1 MEALKYTDEK
11 AVLILIALLKANG
24 IKRVIV
30 SPGTTN
36 FTFVGSI
43 QHDDYFQLYSC
54 VDERSAAYMACG
66 MATETGEP
74 VVITCTG
81 ATAPRNYLPG
91 LTEAYYRKLPVLA
104 VCGHRGMSA
113 IGHLFDQQLD
123 RRNEPIDV
131 AKTQVWVPFVK
142 DKEDEQYC
150 YNEITKAILALS
162 KNGGGPAMINL
173 CTHYSQ
179 NMSIQELPE
188 LQKVDY
194 YSAYDEMPELPQG
207 RIAIVLGSHKKFPKE
222 ETDIIDAFCASHDA
236 VVICDH
242 TSGFYGKYAVH
253 SSLIF
258 GQEQPSELSAVDL
271 CIYAGEISGD
281 AMGML
286 RIWSQITWRVGEDGE
301 FRNRMGNVS
310 KVFQMPLAHFCK
322 HYILDGINKEDYL
335 NSCKVEYKRVY
346 SLIPE
351 LPFSNVWIAQKL
363 SQNIPH
369 GSSIYLGI
377 YNSLRSWNLFELPEQ
392 VDSMSNVGGF
402 GIDGILSSAVGR
414 SVSSPQRLTYCVLG
428 DLSFFYDMNSLG
440 NKHIGKNLRVLLI
453 NNGLGDEFRI
463 YDNPTCILKEEVRPY
478 IAAEGHYG
486 HQSNCLVKN
495 YAESLGYKYIS
506 ASSKEDFLANMND
519 FIDATISES
528 IVFEVFIRPEDDT
541 DAIGIMKHI
550 IPILAEN
557 ISFKKKIKRA
567 IKSAIG
573 EEKIDA
579 IHTLLK

>member
-1 MEALKYTDEK
+1 MELRYTDEK

-74 VVITCTG
+74 IVITCTG
-81 ATAPRNYLPG
+81 ATAPRDYLPG

-123 RRNEPIDV
+123 RRNEPADV
-131 AKTQVWVPFVK
+131 ANTQVWVPFVK

-173 CTHYSQ
+173 STHYSQ
-179 NMSIQELPE
+179 NMSVQDLPD
-188 LQKVDY
+188 LHKVDY
-194 YSAYDEMPELPQG
+194 YSAYDEMPELPTG
-207 RIAIVLGSHKKFPKE
+207 RIAIALGSHKKFTKE

-236 VVICDH
+236 IVICDH

-253 SSLIF
+253 SGLIF
-258 GQEQPSELSAVDL
+258 GQEQPSDLSGVDL
-271 CIYAGEISGD
+271 CISAGEISGD
-281 AMGML
+281 YMGVF
-286 RIWSQITWRVGEDGE
+286 RVWSNAAWRVGEDGE
-301 FRNRMGNVS
+301 FRNKTQNVC
-310 KVFQMPLAHFCK
+310 KVFQMSLAHFCK
-322 HYILDGINKEDYL
+322 HYVLEGSKKDDYL
-335 NSCKVEYKRVY
+335 NDCKEEYKNIY

-351 LPFSNVWIAQKL
+351 LPFSNIWIAQKL
-363 SQNIPH
+363 SPYIPQ
-369 GSSIYLGI
+369 GASVYFGI
-377 YNSLRSWNLFELPEQ
+377 LNSLRSWNLFELPEK

-414 SVSSPQRLTYCVLG
+414 SISNPQRLTYCVLG
-428 DLSFFYDMNSLG
+428 DLAFFYDMNSLG
-440 NKHIGKNLRVLLI
+440 NRHIGNNLRVLLI

-463 YDNPTCILKEEVRPY
+463 YHNPTGFLKEEVRPY

-486 HQSNCLVKN
+486 HQSESLVKS
-495 YAESLGYKYIS
+495 YAESLGYKYLS
-506 ASSKEDFLANMND
+506 ASTKEEFLAHMD
-519 FIDATISES
+519 VFVDSTISES
-528 IVFEVFIRPEDDT
+528 MIFEVFIRPEDDT
-541 DAIGIMKHI
+541 DALETMRHI
-550 IPILAEN
+550 IPVSQN
-557 ISFKKKIKRA
+557 PISLKKKIKKA

-573 EEKIDA
+573 EEKIEA

>member
-1 MEALKYTDEK
+1 METLKYTDEK
-11 AVLILIALLKANG
+11 AVLILIALLKAYG

-43 QHDDYFQLYSC
+43 QHDDFFELYSC

-66 MATETGEP
+66 MASETGVP
-74 VVITCTG
+74 IVITCTG

-104 VCGHRGMSA
+104 VCGHRGVSA
-113 IGHLFDQQLD
+113 IGHLHDQQLD
-123 RRNEPIDV
+123 RRNEPVDV
-131 AKTQVWVPFVK
+131 ANTQVWVPFVK
-142 DKEDEQYC
+142 DKEDEQHC

-179 NMSIQELPE
+179 NMSVQELPD
-188 LQKVDY
+188 LRKVDF
-194 YSAYDEMPELPQG
+194 YSAFDEMPELPQG
-207 RIAIVLGSHKKFPKE
+207 RIAIALGSHKKFTKE

-236 VVICDH
+236 VVVCDH

-258 GQEQPSELSAVDL
+258 GQEQSSELSAVDL

-286 RIWSQITWRVGEDGE
+286 RLWSPTAWRVGEDGE

-310 KVFQMPLAHFCK
+310 KVVQMPLFHFCK
-322 HYILDGINKEDYL
+322 HYVLEGIKKDDYL
-335 NSCKVEYKRVY
+335 KACKEEYKKVY

-363 SQNIPH
+363 SQNIPQ
-369 GSSIYLGI
+369 GASIYLGI
-377 YNSLRSWNLFELPEQ
+377 YNSLRSWNFFELPQRTEG
-392 VDSMSNVGGF
+392 MCNVGGF
-402 GIDGILSSAVGR
+402 GIDGTISSAIGR
-414 SVSSPQRLTYCVLG
+414 AISNPNRLTYCVLG
-428 DLSFFYDMNSLG
+428 DLAFFYDMNALG
-440 NKHIGKNLRVLLI
+440 NRHIGNNLRVLLI

-486 HQSNCLVKN
+486 HQSKSLVKS
-495 YAESLGYKYIS
+495 YSESLGFKYIM
-506 ASSKEDFLANMND
+506 ADDKSSFEGVFQE
-519 FIDATISES
+519 FINPSSEQS
-528 IVFEVFIRPEDDT
+528 IVFEVFVNAKGDT
-541 DAIGIMKHI
+541 DALDIIKHLRI
-550 IPILAEN
+550 KEPQKL
-557 ISFKKKIKRA
+557 SLKKKVSRKIKGML
-567 IKSAIG
+567 S

-579 IHTLLK
+579 IKTLLK

>member
-1 MEALKYTDEK
+1 MELKYTDEK

-36 FTFVGSI
+36 FTFVASI

-131 AKTQVWVPFVK
+131 ANTQVWIPFVK

-150 YNEITKAILALS
+150 YNEVTKAVLALY

-179 NMSIQELPE
+179 NMSVQELPD
-188 LQKVDY
+188 LAKVDY
-194 YSAYDEMPELPQG
+194 YSAFDDMPELPHG
-207 RIAIVLGSHKKFPKE
+207 RIAIALGSHKKFTKE
-222 ETDIIDAFCASHDA
+222 ESDIIDAFCASHDA

-242 TSGFYGKYAVH
+242 TSGYYGKYAVH
-253 SSLIF
+253 SGLIF
-258 GQEQPSELSAVDL
+258 GQEQPSELSCIDL
-271 CIYAGEISGD
+271 CIYAGEISAD

-286 RIWSQITWRVGEDGE
+286 RLWPMATWRVGEDGA
-301 FRNRMGNVS
+301 FRNRTGNVS
-310 KVFQMPLAHFCK
+310 KVFQMSIAHFCRQ
-322 HYILDGINKEDYL
+322 YISDEAKKENYL
-335 NSCKVEYKRVY
+335 NECKEEYRNVFSY
-346 SLIPE
+346 IPE
-351 LPFSNVWIAQKL
+351 LPFSNIWIAKRL
-363 SQNIPH
+363 SSNIPQ
-369 GSSIYLGI
+369 GASLYLGI
-377 YNSLRSWNLFELPEQ
+377 LNSLRSWNLFDLPEN
-392 VDSMSNVGGF
+392 VESMSNVGGF

-414 SVSSPQRLTYCVLG
+414 SISNPQRLSYCVLG
-428 DLSFFYDMNSLG
+428 DLAFFYDMNSIG
-440 NKHIGKNLRVLLI
+440 NRHIGNNLRILLI

-463 YDNPTCILKEEVRPY
+463 YDNPTGFLQDQVRPF
-478 IAAEGHYG
+478 ISAEGHFG
-486 HQSNCLVKN
+486 MQSHSLVKS
-495 YAESLGYKYIS
+495 YVESLGFRYLTANDK
-506 ASSKEDFLANMND
+506 SSFEKNVAE
-519 FIDATISES
+519 FIKLSLEQS
-528 IVFEVFIRPEDDT
+528 IVFEVFVKAEDDT
-541 DAIGIMKHI
+541 DALNIIKHI
-550 IPILAEN
+550 KTKDPQKL
-557 ISFKKKIKRA
+557 SLKKKVSRTIKG
-567 IKSAIG
+567 ILS

-579 IHTLLK
+579 IKTLLK

>member
-1 MEALKYTDEK
+1 MESLKYTDEK

-123 RRNEPIDV
+123 RRNEPADV
-131 AKTQVWVPFVK
+131 ANTQVWVPFVK
-142 DKEDEQYC
+142 DKEDEQFC

-179 NMSIQELPE
+179 NMTIQELPD
-188 LQKVDY
+188 LPKVDY
-194 YSAYDEMPELPQG
+194 YSAFDEMPELPQG
-207 RIAIVLGSHKKFPKE
+207 RIAIALGSHKKFTKE

-236 VVICDH
+236 IVICDH

-253 SSLIF
+253 SGLIF
-258 GQEQPSELSAVDL
+258 GQEMPSELSGMDL

-281 AMGML
+281 YMGVFKV
-286 RIWSQITWRVGEDGE
+286 WPNATWRVGEDGE
-301 FRNRMGNVS
+301 YRNRTHNVC
-310 KVFQMPLAHFCK
+310 KVFQMPLTHFCK
-322 HYILDGINKEDYL
+322 HYVIEGIKKDDYL
-335 NSCKVEYKRVY
+335 KDCKEEYKKIY

-351 LPFSNVWIAQKL
+351 LPFSNIWIAQRL
-363 SQNIPH
+363 SQSIPQ
-369 GSSIYLGI
+369 GSSIYFGI
-377 YNSLRSWNLFELPEQ
+377 LNSLRSWNLFELPKGVE
-392 VDSMSNVGGF
+392 SMSNVGGF

-414 SVSSPQRLTYCVLG
+414 SIVSPQRLTYCVLG
-428 DLSFFYDMNSLG
+428 DLAFFYDMNSLG
-440 NKHIGKNLRVLLI
+440 NRHIGNNLRVLLI
-453 NNGLGDEFRI
+453 NNGIGDEFRI
-463 YDNPTCILKEEVRPY
+463 YHNPTGFLMEEVRPY

-486 HQSNCLVKN
+486 HQSESLVKS
-495 YAESLGYKYIS
+495 YAESLGYKYLF
-506 ASSKEDFLANMND
+506 ASTKEEFLAVMTD
-519 FIDATISES
+519 FVEPAKSKPII
-528 IVFEVFIRPEDDT
+528 FEVFVRPEDDT
-541 DAIGIMKHI
+541 DALDI
-550 IPILAEN
+550 AEHLVRRPQN
-557 ISFKKKIKRA
+557 RSIKKIIKKA

-573 EEKIDA
+573 EDKIKA